1 VATFEQLAAS
11 NGVTEDASLRPA
23 IPDARDF
30 NLTYVKAEPGKGLL
44 PTNPCEGGTKISPE
58 MAQRS

>member
-30 NLTYVKAEPGKGLL
+30 NLTYVKAEPGKGAALHSHL
-44 PTNPCEGGTKISPE
+44 TVEVF
-58 MAQRS
+58 RD